1 MEMERARILI
11 TGATG
16 FVGSH
21 LHARLT
27 SLGHDVI
34 GATRRP
40 EAAQRAHPG
49 RSFRYLDVQDEASA
63 RAALAGVDVAVYLVH
78 SMANSADYE
87 AVEERAAR
95 TFAAAAA
102 AAGVQRIVY
111 LGGVQPHGESSRHLH
126 SRLRT
131 GEVLRAG
138 EVPCI
143 ELQASM
149 IIGAGSES
157 FRIVRDLAAR
167 LPAMVLP
174 RWLETRTEPIAL
186 DDVLAA
192 LTHALAMPATGSA
205 RFTLPGPEVMSGRQ
219 ILERTAHLLG
229 MHPAMI
235 DVPLLTPRLSSYWI
249 MLITR
254 ADKHVSQELVEGLRS
269 DLLSDD
275 AGFWKLLPAYRRMS
289 FDEAVERA
297 LRDEDRLL
305 GWRGRMV
312 ERAIHRLW
320 ARPAHA
326 SG

>member
-1 MEMERARILI
+1 MERAQILV

-40 EAAQRAHPG
+40 DAARRAHPG
-49 RSFRYLDVQDEASA
+49 RTFRYFDAQDPSSA
-63 RAALAGVDVAVYLVH
+63 RTALAGVSVAVYLVH
-78 SMANSADYE
+78 SMADSADYE

-95 TFAAAAA
+95 TFAEAAAA
-102 AAGVQRIVY
+102 VGVERIVY
-111 LGGVQPHGESSRHLH
+111 LGGVQPHGASSRHLQ

-131 GEVLRAG
+131 GEVLREG
-138 EVPCI
+138 SVPCI

-174 RWLETRTEPIAL
+174 RWLETRPEPVAL
-186 DDVLAA
+186 DDVLTA
-192 LTHALAMPATGSA
+192 LTHAISMPATHSECLA
-205 RFTLPGPEVMSGRQ
+205 LPGPEVMSGRQ

-235 DVPLLTPRLSSYWI
+235 GVPLLTPRLSSYWI

-275 AGFWKLLPAYRRMS
+275 AGFWKRLPSHRRMS
-289 FDEAVERA
+289 FDEAVARA
-297 LRDEDRLL
+297 LREEDRLL
-305 GWRGRMV
+305 GWSGRLV

-320 ARPAHA
+320 ARPESA